1 MNYSY
6 LFAMLGPIMI
16 GAGLVASSDLI
27 AGLADADMYPNN
39 YNRALV
45 KAKKLDANND
55 GLISLDELTRRQNEL
70 YQKLDQKADG
80 KFGEAEFNV
89 RLVVMFNRID
99 SNSDGMLDDV
109 EISRLKHHH
118 HVKGHKSKR
127 LCEKWL

>member
-1 MNYSY
+1 MNSSHPSSM
-6 LFAMLGPIMI
+6 FGPIII
-16 GAGLVASSDLI
+16 GAGLLI
-27 AGLADADMYPNN
+27 SGALIVGLAYSEMYPKTEK
-39 YNRALV
+39 RAV
-45 KAKKLDANND
+45 IKAKKLDVNND
-55 GLISLDELTRRQNEL
+55 GFISLDELTRRQNEL

-80 KFGEAEFNV
+80 KFSEAEFNP
-89 RLVVMFNRID
+89 RLVVIFNRID